1 MHKTQAQVSPGRAM
15 VAFALGTLFFS
26 YAFVQ
31 RVAPSVMT
39 GELMRDFS
47 VGGAALG
54 SLSAWYFYTY
64 ASIQLPVGM
73 LTDRFGPRKLMS
85 TAMFLCALAS
95 LGFAMS
101 QSMLTASLSRALVG
115 ATVGFGFV
123 GTLAIAAY
131 WFKSS
136 RFAML
141 AGVIQTAGMLG
152 GMLGQ
157 APLGLAVE
165 HWGWRATMIGLGVF
179 AVVLSLSLYMIIPR
193 RPRNDE
199 HGTFSEP
206 RKSKNG
212 VVQVIRN
219 PQSWYCA
226 AIGFGLSSI
235 MLGFVGLWAV
245 PWLTTVNGFERAE
258 AAAVASMLFLG
269 WALGAPVWGWLSDHL
284 GFRKPMVLIG
294 VVFNI
299 AVYTVILFSG
309 IQASVVLSGLFFA
322 AGVFGAS
329 MTVTFS
335 SMRELNVKENSGT
348 ALGLINMCVVGSGAV
363 TQPLVGWLLDQNW
376 EGVLIEGERIYSSA
390 NYETALLV
398 FYATN
403 LLALIGVVMMKETH
417 CKQVA

>member
-1 MHKTQAQVSPGRAM
+1 MDDTQTQVSPGRAM

-47 VGGAALG
+47 VGGAAIG
-54 SLSAWYFYTY
+54 GLSAWYFYTY

-85 TAMFLCALAS
+85 AAMVLCALAS
-95 LGFAMS
+95 IGFAMS
-101 QSMLTASLSRALVG
+101 HSMLTASLSRALIG

-131 WFKSS
+131 WFKAS

-157 APLGLAVE
+157 APLGLAVD
-165 HWGWRATMIGLGVF
+165 HWGWRATMVGLGVF
-179 AVVLSLSLYMIIPR
+179 AVLLSFSLYLIIPR
-193 RPRNDE
+193 RPRDKDRPG
-199 HGTFSEP
+199 HSVTHKP
-206 RKSKNG
+206 ANG
-212 VVQVIRN
+212 IRQVIRN

-226 AIGFGLSSI
+226 ATGFGMSSI

-245 PWLTTVNGFERAE
+245 PWLATVHGFERAE

-284 GFRKPMVLIG
+284 GVRKPMVLIG
-294 VVFNI
+294 VVFNS
-299 AVYTVILFSG
+299 AVYTLILFSG

-335 SMRELNVKENSGT
+335 CMRELNAKENSGT

-376 EGVLIEGERIYSSA
+376 EGVLVEGERIYSSGSYTA
-390 NYETALLV
+390 ALLV

-403 LLALIGVVMMKETH
+403 LLALIGVVLMKETH
-417 CKQVA
+417 CRQVA